1 MVLKVK
7 TVVTLAVGSDQKGAV
22 GRFWGCWLCL
32 DRSSSQSMSSVCDV
46 DKKGF
51 DVLGTEK

>member
-32 DRSSSQSMSSVCDV
+32 DLVAGYILM
-46 DKKGF
+46 F
-51 DVLGTEK
+51 NF